1 MKNIVYN
8 LDQNFNSSIQES
20 LFMNKIA
27 LIDAYGFVFRAYH
40 SLPPLT
46 RADGTPVGAVY
57 GFTNMLIK
65 LIASLD
71 VSHVAVVFDSGS
83 KTFRN
88 EIFSEYKANRPP
100 CPEDLKPQFPI
111 IRKTA
116 ESLNLTIL
124 EKVGYEAD
132 DIIAT
137 IAKKSAQANF
147 EVLIISSDKDLMQL
161 IDDKISI
168 YDAMKN
174 KLIKSNEVK
183 EKFFVEPHQVLDLLS
198 LIGDSSDNVPGVKG
212 IGPKTASELINQY
225 GTLENIFKNIDNI
238 KQEKRKKL
246 LNEGIENALLSK
258 KLITLKEDVELKI
271 TLDDLQVKEI
281 NPHKLINFLKE
292 QGFRSLVLKV
302 EKEFSINSKDLEN
315 KSSSQIFINQHQNNF
330 ETDQIANN
338 ANNQVKQVAVEA
350 VAEIKDIY
358 QQAKIKGV
366 VLIDYFI
373 KNDQLNFL
381 TISIADKNEIPKQIY
396 YCNFLNSNSTNFQ
409 ANNFD
414 LFNYNNNT
422 NQNSENSLTI
432 DNFAEIIFD
441 NSIRKIFFDAKN
453 FLRFFKNNYRL
464 KDYNKCL
471 QSIILDDINLMNY
484 LSNSAIHNN
493 LRELIDSNLDNDLEE
508 LGYGKI
514 IDELEKKGDDIIFED
529 DQKKINF
536 FCFKNLAIHQLYKIF
551 SNKIFDLKMNNAYYS
566 YELPLIEVLSQ
577 MEFNGI
583 KIDIEKLN
591 SLSKEF
597 ANKIADLSQQIYQ
610 LSGTEFNI
618 SSSKQLSEIL
628 FNKLGFES
636 SKKSK
641 KTGALSTKAKVLEDL
656 ANDGNQIAEKIIEF
670 RKFSKLKNTYTDALP
685 KQINQIT
692 NRIHTHFSNTS
703 TLTGRLSSINPNLQ
717 NIPIKNHEGKKIRQ
731 CFIAS
736 KDHIL
741 ISADYSQ
748 IELRV
753 IAHIAKIKNLIEA
766 FKLDKDIHK
775 ITASEVFNIDESLV
789 DEETRSKA
797 KAINFGIIYGISAY
811 GLAKQLKIS
820 NSEAGDYIKSY
831 FNTYPG
837 IEEYMKNNIDYARKN
852 SYVKT
857 ISGRKCYIKNINDKN
872 PIVRQEAERQAINAS
887 IQGSSADIIKKAMIN
902 IHQKII
908 QQNLKSKLVLQIHD
922 ELVIE
927 SSIKEADIISNI
939 LCSEMEKSFNLDVPL
954 KVDLN
959 KTFFL
964 Q

>member
-46 RADGTPVGAVY
+46 RADGVPVGAVY

-71 VSHVAVVFDSGS
+71 VSHIAVVFDSGS

-88 EIFSEYKANRPP
+88 DLFAEYKANRPP

-161 IDDKISI
+161 VDDKVSI

-258 KLITLKEDVELKI
+258 KLITLKEDVDLKI

-281 NPHKLINFLKE
+281 NPHKLINFLEE

-302 EKEFSINSKDLEN
+302 KKEFDLMNNDLDSKYSQQNIFSKHQPDNTTQNKTNS
-315 KSSSQIFINQHQNNF
+315 NN
-330 ETDQIANN
+330 EI
-338 ANNQVKQVAVEA
+338 KQVEVKT
-350 VAEIKDIY
+350 VAIIKNIY
-358 QQAKIKGV
+358 QEAKKNGMVI
-366 VLIDYFI
+366 IDYFI
-373 KNDQLNFL
+373 KNEKIDFL
-381 TISIADKNEIPKQIY
+381 TITIANKNEAPKQIY
-396 YCNFLNSNSTNFQ
+396 YCNFLNSNS
-409 ANNFD
+409 NNPQDQNID
-414 LFNYNNNT
+414 LFNYHNNT
-422 NQNSENSLTI
+422 NKNTNNNLLI
-432 DNFAEIIFD
+432 DDFAEIIFD
-441 NSIRKIFFDAKN
+441 NSIRKVFFDAKN
-453 FLRFFKNNYRL
+453 FLRFVKNNYRL
-464 KDYNKCL
+464 KDYNRCL
-471 QSIILDDINLMNY
+471 KSIIIDDINLMNY

-493 LRELIDSNLDNDLEE
+493 LRELIDANLDNNLEE

-597 ANKIADLSQQIYQ
+597 TNKIADLSQEIYQ

-618 SSSKQLSEIL
+618 SSSKQLSEVL
-628 FNKLGFES
+628 FNKLGLES
-636 SKKSK
+636 SNKSK

-670 RKFSKLKNTYTDALP
+670 RKFSKLKNTYTDTLP

-717 NIPIKNHEGKKIRQ
+717 NIPIKNLEGKKIRQ

-766 FKLDKDIHK
+766 FKLDKDIHR
-775 ITASEVFNIDESLV
+775 ITASEVFNINESLI

-852 SYVKT
+852 SYVET

-872 PIVRQEAERQAINAS
+872 PILRQEAERQAINAS

-939 LCSEMEKSFNLDVPL
+939 LRSEMEKSFNLDVPL

-959 KTFFL
+959 KSYFL